1 MGENWP
7 RFPRDE
13 IYSAMEP
20 APCLSS
26 SFIGCWCWPSERTSC
41 LRLFL
46 RGEQKGVVFG
56 LRLLQT
62 IVPSHKILSRG
73 KPGNPPWK
81 IPWTSFN
88 HHTYSTGHD
97 CPKAALYYTMILC
110 SVDLY
115 QLFICSSI
123 DVFSNIQ
130 MRLCFF
136 KAPLKI
142 IQSPESSETGRRYC
156 TKQSLTFVLY
166 SVTGVPPALHN
177 I

>member
-1 MGENWP
+1 MFSNGSLFVQCKSQQVFVWADGGELAT
-7 RFPRDE
+7 FPKGWNLLCHGTRP
-13 IYSAMEP
+13 M
-20 APCLSS
+20 
-26 SFIGCWCWPSERTSC
+26 FIFKLYWMLMLAQWEN
-41 LRLFL
+41 LLFKAIF
-46 RGEQKGVVFG
+46 KGWAEGGSFG

-62 IVPSHKILSRG
+62 IVLSHKILYRG

-81 IPWTSFN
+81 IPWTSLN
-88 HHTYSTGHD
+88 HHTYSTGHY
-97 CPKAALYYTMILC
+97 CPTAALYYTTIFC

-142 IQSPESSETGRRYC
+142 IQSPVKLADDTV
-156 TKQSLTFVLY
+156 QSK
-166 SVTGVPPALHN
+166 A
-177 I
+177 